1 LGWFVT
7 KGGATTA
14 SPFSQFVTYVVKF
27 RDLVRTG
34 DQRRLIA

>member
-1 LGWFVT
+1 M
-7 KGGATTA
+7 TA
-14 SPFSQFVTYVVKF
+14 FDPPFVTYVAKF